1 MSFRDIND
9 FYAKK
14 QEEVKTAAAFVK
26 AGDPEKKQTVTTAKQ
41 GTKKRKKAVSL
52 YVDDDIDQ
60 KLEQISKTTYRSKSQ
75 IIRDLLREALA

>member
-26 AGDPEKKQTVTTAKQ
+26 AGDPEKKQAVTTAKQ
-41 GTKKRKKAVSL
+41 TKKRKKAVSL
-52 YVDDDIDQ
+52 YVDDDIDE